1 LFYLGY
7 INNINFGGLS
17 MEYHFIGRDLEIT
30 DAMRSHA
37 EDKFDKLDR
46 FFNQI
51 IDAKVVMSY
60 NSKGTSTPARVEV
73 QLNIPNGILRAEENG
88 VDTYAAVDL
97 VLDKLERQLKR
108 YKGKWEVR
116 QQRQQDEPSPFITL
130 VEDDANDYIE
140 EPAEVV
146 RVKQHTLRPMAP
158 EDAAIQMDGLGH
170 DFYLFRNSETDKVS
184 VIYLRDD
191 GNYGVIE
198 PANR

>member
-1 LFYLGY
+1 
-7 INNINFGGLS
+7 
-17 MEYHFIGRDLEIT
+17 MEYHFTGRDLEIT

-73 QLNIPNGILRAEENG
+73 QLNIPNGLLRAEEEG

-108 YKGKWEVR
+108 YKGKWEAR
-116 QQRQQDEPSPFITL
+116 QQRQQGEVSPFL
-130 VEDDANDYIE
+130 ALEDDIE
-140 EPAEVV
+140 DSEEAPAEVV
-146 RVKQHTLRPMAP
+146 RVKEHTLRPMAP
-158 EDAAIQMDGLGH
+158 EDAAIQMDALGH

-184 VIYLRDD
+184 VIYVRDD

>member
-1 LFYLGY
+1 
-7 INNINFGGLS
+7 
-17 MEYHFIGRDLEIT
+17 MEYNFIGRDLEIT

-73 QLNIPNGILRAEENG
+73 QLNIPNGLLRAEENG

-116 QQRQQDEPSPFITL
+116 QQRQQQEDPSPFLTL
-130 VEDDANDYIE
+130 TDENDYVE

-146 RVKQHTLRPMAP
+146 RVKQHVLRPMAP

>member
-1 LFYLGY
+1 
-7 INNINFGGLS
+7 

-73 QLNIPNGILRAEENG
+73 QLNIPNGILRAEEDG

-116 QQRQQDEPSPFITL
+116 QQRQQGEPSPFITL
-130 VEDDANDYIE
+130 VDDVEDDYIE

-158 EDAAIQMDGLGH
+158 EDAAIQMDALGH

>member
-1 LFYLGY
+1 
-7 INNINFGGLS
+7 

-73 QLNIPNGILRAEENG
+73 QLNIPNGILRAEEDG

-130 VEDDANDYIE
+130 VDEAEDDYVE

-198 PANR
+198 PTNR